1 MKAVILA
8 GEIHMLVNC
17 KNSDYNPMI
26 YKFIGSYFI
35 SFFIKKLT
43 QI

>member
-26 YKFIGSYFI
+26 YKFLVPILLVFLSK
-35 SFFIKKLT
+35 S
-43 QI
+43 